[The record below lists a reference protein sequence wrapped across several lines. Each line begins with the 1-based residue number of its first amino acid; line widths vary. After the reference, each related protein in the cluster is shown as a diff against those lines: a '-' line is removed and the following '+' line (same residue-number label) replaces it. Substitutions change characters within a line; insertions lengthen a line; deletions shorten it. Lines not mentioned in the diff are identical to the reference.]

1 MYNRG
6 MRVLLVEDN
15 PLTAKGLEYL
25 LEREGYAVAVA
36 GDVAAVREL
45 ISSHTYQLAL
55 IDVGLPDGDGFAV
68 AREVREQSPDT
79 AMIFLTAYDDEAS
92 VVRGFELG
100 ADDYVAKPFRNRELL
115 SRIQA
120 VLRRHGATE
129 EVRCGAL
136 TLTAGRLERDGVSVP
151 LSALEYQIVAML
163 MRHAGQT
170 VPRERLLDE
179 IWDHAG
185 NVVNDNTLT
194 VYIKRIREK
203 IGEEAIQTVKGI
215 GYRM

>member
-1 MYNRG
+1 

-15 PLTAKGLEYL
+15 PLTAKGLTYL
-25 LEREGYAVAVA
+25 LEREGYVVAVA
-36 GDVAAVREL
+36 GDAVAAREL

-55 IDVGLPDGDGFAV
+55 IDVGLPDDDGFAV
-68 AREVREQSPDT
+68 AREVREQLPDT

-100 ADDYVAKPFRNRELL
+100 ADDYVTKPFRNRELL
-115 SRIQA
+115 SRMQA
-120 VLRRHGATE
+120 VLRRHGASE

-136 TLTAGRLERDGVSVP
+136 TLTAGRLEREGVNVP

-163 MRHAGQT
+163 MRHAGQI